1 VLLKKTLEVKVLD
14 EKEVGALIL
23 LAFAALSIGGIV
35 YAWMVSARLPTI
47 IAGPIGVF
55 SFLVVLA
62 AFFGITGVVIVAIK
76 AISDLLS

>member
-1 VLLKKTLEVKVLD
+1 MDDEEQIIVLI
-14 EKEVGALIL
+14 ALVFVAL
-23 LAFAALSIGGIV
+23 LTGGIV
-35 YAWMVSARLPTI
+35 YAWMVSAGLPNI

-62 AFFGITGVVIVAIK
+62 AFFGGIGDVVIAAIE